1 MNNVAKNPSSGVG
14 RLAKSMAGVGSDMV
28 APFRSARELGS
39 SSGQPVFFNLLP
51 KRD

>member
-1 MNNVAKNPSSGVG
+1 
-14 RLAKSMAGVGSDMV
+14 MAGVGSDMV

-51 KRD
+51 KHGHDKHVQSITRIR